1 MKVNLGEIR
10 KALAGVAT
18 GATVLI
24 SELALTGTV
33 QKVVD
38 IIGVVAGAIA
48 TYVIPNAASAPTRT
62 LEGALN
68 VSQGTSVTPGT

>member
-1 MKVNLGEIR
+1 MNINLGEIR

-18 GATVLI
+18 LATVLI

-48 TYVIPNAASAPTRT
+48 TYVIPNSPTAPTRT
-62 LEGALN
+62 LETALN
-68 VSQGTSVTPGT
+68 VSQGTPGTPGT